1 MGRVIFM
8 LEEASME
15 KLLDGLLPRIFPN
28 LEFICIPHSGKTD
41 LERSIPRKLRAWR
54 TPGDCFVIVRDND
67 NGDCL
72 TLKQRLS
79 QLCRESGRSDTLV
92 RIVCQEVE
100 AWYLGDP
107 EALAAAFA
115 DEKLLSIGNRARY
128 RDPDAIPKPSD
139 AIKQLVPGF
148 QKVAGARSMSNHL
161 TRQRNRSTSFAA
173 FLDGIERL
181 GADASADPV
190 APTQANIE
198 SPDDP
203 ASAPHD
209 QPPDDTPR
217 QLHLI

>member
-1 MGRVIFM
+1 MQT
-8 LEEASME
+8 
-15 KLLDGLLPRIFPN
+15 LLDGLLPRIFPN
-28 LEFICIPHSGKTD
+28 LQFACIPHSGKAD
-41 LERSIPRKLRAWR
+41 LEGSIAKKLRAWR
-54 TPGDCFVIVRDND
+54 TPGDRFVIVRDND

-72 TLKQRLS
+72 TRKQKLS
-79 QLCRESGRSDTLV
+79 QLCREGGRADTLV

-115 DEKLLSIGNRARY
+115 DEKLRHIGNQARY

-148 QKVAGARSMSNHL
+148 QKIAGARNMANHL

-181 GADASADPV
+181 GADASADPA

-198 SPDDP
+198 SPDD
-203 ASAPHD
+203 
-209 QPPDDTPR
+209 R
-217 QLHLI
+217 